1 MAGVGLA
8 TFFTGC
14 RTPSLPETQP
24 AAPET
29 PQAPPPSPNSDDK
42 IAPPASDSQSST
54 ITRGRSI
61 ARTLPESA
69 IKPPEMELASLELKY
84 DTMLSSRS
92 PTNGQAAGWLYRRNR
107 KGSIVGFEFS
117 NHGGNR
123 ILTPRQDVSKNLFF
137 TRDFQFHFD
146 DRARQD
152 MHLKISDWSPSS
164 DKTFRL
170 SELMNSV
177 LLFFPRHYLPAIAA
191 TTDTY
196 IVTLPTGEEVEFDA
210 KTREVTN
217 GVFREAPVDLN
228 PNRSAREFPRIF
240 YTGRGIMVRA
250 VARGADPR
258 LGTTAI
264 IATGSPTVQC
274 QLPGSCGQCSVAA
287 KELWTQTGAVRFRFA
302 KDQEF
307 NEFLRTRC
315 GFGIPALA
323 PTGSVSQSVDREN
336 VTAR

>member
-1 MAGVGLA
+1 MQLTTAAGLIA
-8 TFFTGC
+8 FFTAC
-14 RTPSLPETQP
+14 RTPSVPETQP
-24 AAPET
+24 AVPES
-29 PQAPPPSPNSDDK
+29 PQAPSPAAPTDSK
-42 IAPPASDSQSST
+42 IAPMRSDADIPKAT
-54 ITRGRSI
+54 RSI
-61 ARTLPESA
+61 NRTLPESA
-69 IKPPEMELASLELKY
+69 IKPPEIEIASLDLKY

-92 PTNGQAAGWLYRRNR
+92 PADGQAAAWQYRRNR

-123 ILTPRQDVSKNLFF
+123 ILPPRHDVSKNHFF
-137 TRDFQFHFD
+137 TRDFQFRFD

-196 IVTLPTGEEVEFDA
+196 IVTLPTGEEAEFNA
-210 KTREVTN
+210 KTREVTG
-217 GVFREAPVDLN
+217 GVFRENPVDLN
-228 PNRSAREFPRIF
+228 PDKTAREFPRIA

-250 VARGADPR
+250 NARGADPR
-258 LGTTAI
+258 IGTTAVI
-264 IATGSPTVQC
+264 TAGSPDGEC
-274 QLPGSCGQCSVAA
+274 QLANSCGQCTVAA
-287 KELWTQTGAVRFRFA
+287 KELWTQTGAVRFKFA
-302 KDQEF
+302 NDQEF
-307 NEFLRTRC
+307 EGFLRTRC

-323 PTGSVSQSVDREN
+323 KPGSAS
-336 VTAR
+336 